1 VRHDPPVADLLVV
14 APILTGDPARPRAE
28 AALARDGMFAAV
40 GARADC
46 ERLARRGTV
55 RIEAGGAVAGLAD
68 AHGHLA
74 LLGRWRGEVRL
85 EGAEDE
91 EACAR
96 RVAERA
102 RATPPGRWLRGS
114 GWDQNRW
121 PGARFPSEAALTRVV
136 PRHPAALSRVD
147 GHALWVN
154 APALAAAGIGTRT
167 PDPPGGRILRAP
179 DGSPSGV
186 LVDAAQDLVLAR
198 IPPPGS
204 SELEDAV
211 RAALAELTRVGLTS
225 VHDAGV
231 TSDVLAVLRRLAA
244 DDRLPLRV
252 HAMLDGERPIPALR
266 EAMAEARGAPEV
278 GRLAAVRT
286 VKLFADG
293 ALGSRGAALHE
304 DYADDPGNRGLL
316 LADSAALA
324 ERVAAIVAAGLQPA
338 VHVIGDRAV
347 TVVLDALEAAAR
359 AADVPALRPRL
370 EHLQLV
376 LPGHVPRLVRLG
388 AVASMQPAQA
398 ASDGPWLAAR
408 LGARTE
414 RLRGAFAWRTL
425 VSAGV
430 PLAFGSDFPVE
441 DPDPRAGLAAA
452 ETRAARGGLPFGSE
466 ERLTRDEALA
476 AFTRGAAYAAF
487 AERRRG
493 MVREGMDADLTVFA
507 GDVAS
512 CPAEALRE
520 LAVTHTIV
528 GGRLEFEGATA
539 R

>member
-1 VRHDPPVADLLVV
+1 MRHDPRVADLLVV

-28 AALARDGMFAAV
+28 AALARDGVFAAV
-40 GARADC
+40 GSSADC
-46 ERLARRGTV
+46 ERLARRGAV
-55 RIEAGGAVAGLAD
+55 RIEAGGGVPGLAD

-74 LLGRWRGEVRL
+74 LLGRWRAEVRL
-85 EGAEDE
+85 AGAEDAE
-91 EACAR
+91 ICAA

-102 RATPPGRWLRGS
+102 RTTPPGRWLRGS

-121 PGARFPSEAALTRVV
+121 PGAGFPSAAALTRAV
-136 PRHPAALSRVD
+136 PHHPAALSRVD

-154 APALAAAGIGTRT
+154 APALAAAAIDART
-167 PDPPGGRILRAP
+167 PDPPGGRILRDS
-179 DGSPSGV
+179 DGRPSGV
-186 LVDAAQDLVLAR
+186 LVDAAQELVLAR
-198 IPPPGS
+198 IPPPGPA
-204 SELEDAV
+204 ELEDAI
-211 RAALAELTRVGLTS
+211 RAALAELARVGLTS

-231 TSDVLAVLRRLAA
+231 TADVLTVLRRLAGE
-244 DDRLPLRV
+244 DRLPVRV
-252 HAMLDGERPIPALR
+252 HAMLDGERPLR
-266 EAMAEARGAPEV
+266 ELLEAMAEARGAPEV
-278 GRLAAVRT
+278 GRLGVVRT

-316 LADSAALA
+316 LAEPAALA
-324 ERVAAIVAAGLQPA
+324 ARVAAVAAAGLQPA
-338 VHVIGDRAV
+338 VHAIGDRAV
-347 TVVLDALEAAAR
+347 TIVLDALERAAR
-359 AADVPALRPRL
+359 TADVPSLRPRL

-376 LPGHVPRLVRLG
+376 LPHDVGRLVRVG
-388 AVASMQPAQA
+388 AIASMQPVHV

-408 LGARTE
+408 LGARTD

-452 ETRAARGGLPFGSE
+452 ETRAARGGLPFRPE
-466 ERLTRDEALA
+466 ERLSREEALA

-493 MVREGMDADLTVFA
+493 IVREGMDADLTLFA
-507 GDVAS
+507 RDLAA
-512 CPAEALRE
+512 CPADALRE

-528 GGRLEFEGATA
+528 GGRIEYEA